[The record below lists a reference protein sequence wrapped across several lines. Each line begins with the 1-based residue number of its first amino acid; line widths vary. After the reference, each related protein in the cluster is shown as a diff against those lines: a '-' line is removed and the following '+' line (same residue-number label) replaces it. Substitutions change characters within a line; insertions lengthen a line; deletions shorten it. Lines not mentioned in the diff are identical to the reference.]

1 VAEDLTLPESAPV
14 RTPDSVLV
22 KPPPDRLR
30 PYEGRFGVAYIFL
43 AAILAGSIVAAA
55 ILIKES
61 NEPPKA
67 AWSSWKP
74 ADGGISGA
82 KEIATHVAGR
92 YRLTSGN
99 QVAAVFV
106 EPLNVQNI
114 PITYAVVRNGNEID
128 DNIPIPYEEV
138 VPYTI
143 CGLGDKCAIA
153 EGKASRQRMR
163 LVRREAIELALY
175 TFRYQKG
182 IQAVTAYLPPTAG
195 QTPEAVLLLRRS
207 DLKPLLDRP
216 LLATLPERDPLN
228 PATIAPDNELIDSL
242 TANRI
247 FRFRYQQIPNGTA
260 IVVLAPPEL

>member
-1 VAEDLTLPESAPV
+1 MAEDVTLPESAPV

-30 PYEGRFGVAYIFL
+30 PYEARFSVAYVFL
-43 AAILAGSIVAAA
+43 AAVLAASIVAAA

-61 NEPPKA
+61 NEPPKP

-74 ADGGISGA
+74 SDGGISGA

-92 YRLTSGN
+92 YRLASGN
-99 QVAAVFV
+99 QAAAVFV

-114 PITYAVVRNGNEID
+114 PLTYAVVRNGNDID
-128 DNIPIPYEEV
+128 DNVPIPYDEV

-163 LVRREAIELALY
+163 LIRREAIELALY

-182 IQAVTAYLPPTAG
+182 IQAVTAYLPPTTG
-195 QTPEAVLLLRRS
+195 QPPEAVLLLRRA
-207 DLKPLLDRP
+207 DLKPLLDKP
-216 LLATLPERDPLN
+216 LAATLPPRNPLN
-228 PATIAPDNELIDSL
+228 PSTIVGENTFIDSV
-242 TANRI
+242 TANRV
-247 FRFRYQQIPNGTA
+247 FRFRYQQIPNGSA